1 MFAEIEIDEPLDK
14 IAGDWDFL
22 SDRVIKHFSGFKPV
36 GHNIYGL
43 RRRVITQQG
52 MTDPK
57 KGKLNRI
64 LEINSGKLIDRH
76 NEPLTFRLTP
86 AGNPHRVMH
95 NFGYW
100 HINDKDELYL
110 PIPAELADDL
120 GYYVVI
126 MGLPKGREI
135 DSLAWY
141 CEQCNT
147 LLYDH
152 VIETYRTGI
161 AGFWK
166 GEREAV
172 NIYNG
177 DLSLRTCPDCH
188 HENPLGYCWNSAK
201 DTAQEAA
208 ARLYW

>member
-1 MFAEIEIDEPLDK
+1 MFAEIEIKEPLESVV
-14 IAGDWDFL
+14 GDWDFL
-22 SDRVIKHFSGFKPV
+22 DDRVIKHFSTFKPV
-36 GHNIYGL
+36 GHNIFGL
-43 RRRVITQQG
+43 RRRVITPEG
-52 MTDPK
+52 MNDPK
-57 KGKLNRI
+57 KGNLNRI
-64 LEINSGKLIDRH
+64 LEMNAEGVVDRR
-76 NEPLTFRLTP
+76 NEPLTFRLTA

-110 PIPAELADDL
+110 PIPAELADEL

-135 DSLAWY
+135 ESFAWY

-152 VIETYRTGI
+152 VIETAKTGI

-177 DLSLRTCPDCH
+177 DASLRTCPECRH
-188 HENPLGYCWNSAK
+188 TNPHGYCWNSAK
-201 DTAQEAA
+201 DTPEEAA
-208 ARLYW
+208 ARLVW